1 MDVSSLSSIVT
12 HWPMD
17 WIFIFAFAV
26 ITALDAMRTGPA
38 RATAL
43 VLSLPA
49 SLLVMQQLPQA
60 FILGGLFAQ
69 FTAPVA
75 QLVIFAAIAVF
86 LYIATHRLI
95 FTFSNSLGPIQALLT
110 GLAAAAVLIVVWLQV
125 PGLNAVWDFGDQVQ
139 TVFGEAYRFWWL
151 VVSYVA
157 LAAVRN

>member
-1 MDVSSLSSIVT
+1 
-12 HWPMD
+12 MD

-60 FILGGLFAQ
+60 FFLGGLFAQ
-69 FTAPVA
+69 FTSPLA
-75 QLVIFAAIAVF
+75 QLAIFGAIAVL

-95 FTFSNSLGPIQALLT
+95 FTFSNGIGPIQALMVGFAST
-110 GLAAAAVLIVVWLQV
+110 AVLLIVWFQV
-125 PGLNAVWDFGDQVQ
+125 PALDGLWHFGNQVQ

-151 VVSYVA
+151 VGSYIT
-157 LAAVRN
+157 LAAVRS